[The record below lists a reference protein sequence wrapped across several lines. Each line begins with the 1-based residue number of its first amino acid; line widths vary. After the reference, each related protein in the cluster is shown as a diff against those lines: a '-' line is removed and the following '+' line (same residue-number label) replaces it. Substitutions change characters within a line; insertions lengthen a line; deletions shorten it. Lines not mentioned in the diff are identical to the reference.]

1 MEPGAATTA
10 FDLAR
15 RARAGDEEAFRALFE
30 RYRTRLAV
38 LVRYRISPELR
49 GRIGID
55 DVVQE
60 TFLAAWKDLPR
71 FEYRGPGSFLRW
83 LSGIAAHR
91 ILDLAREAERARR
104 DARLETG
111 FDGHEPAGSQTP
123 SRILDRQERVRALL
137 RRMDALPEQYREVIL
152 LAKFEGLTTA
162 EMAERLGK
170 TRAQV
175 ALLLHRALARLRE
188 EPG

>member
-1 MEPGAATTA
+1 VEPGAATTA
-10 FDLAR
+10 LDLAR

-38 LVRYRISPELR
+38 LVRYRIGPEHQ
-49 GRIGID
+49 GRIEID
-55 DVVQE
+55 DIVQE

-71 FEYRGPGSFLRW
+71 FEYRGTGSFLRW
-83 LSGIAAHR
+83 LSGIAVHR
-91 ILDLAREAERARR
+91 IIDLAREAERARR

-111 FDGHEPAGSQTP
+111 LDGHEPACWQTP
-123 SRILDRQERVRALL
+123 SRILEQNERVQALL
-137 RRMDALPEQYREVIL
+137 RRLDALPEQYREVIL
-152 LAKFEGLTTA
+152 LAKFEGLTTS

-170 TRAQV
+170 TKPQV

-188 EPG
+188 AME